1 MKRFICTAV
10 VIMLLLI
17 PVFVFAGGSQE
28 APEVEAEASA
38 PAVPE
43 PTTLKF
49 ALPGNPDSLD
59 PHMTSGTLTFQVCK
73 SVYDTLVEPEKS
85 SGKIVPA
92 LAESWSIS
100 DDNLSWTFK
109 LKSGVKFHNG
119 DLLSSADVKASFDR
133 VRSEEAGSVHFKEFE
148 VIESIDTPDDL
159 TVVFNLSSP
168 HAPFLGSIGSGW
180 SAILPKSLIDS
191 GHDFDSDPVG
201 TGPFVF
207 KEWVRDNK
215 VILAKNESYWMSGLP
230 KVDNVEMYIIPETS
244 VQVQSL
250 IAGQVD
256 IVFIVDTDSIPMIEA
271 NPDVHIEENLTALIL
286 VMAMN
291 CEDPILSNIKVRQA
305 INYAIDKQ
313 KILDIAYGGGH
324 IINTFTDK
332 GNAYYNDVEY
342 YTYNPEKAKS
352 LLKEAGVG
360 PDDEFELFLPQ
371 NYALHVTAGEMYQE
385 MLSDVGLN
393 VKIQLVDWSTW
404 ISDVY
409 RGRKFDFTVI
419 GHTGKLDP
427 DGTLR
432 GYGEGKYVGWHD
444 ERTAEL
450 LKEAAVTIGYE
461 NRKPLYDEALDIMA
475 KEVPFVYL
483 GSSYRQTG
491 IRNNVEGFV
500 ITPKLDTFDFRWT
513 VVK

>member
-1 MKRFICTAV
+1 MKRMICLAV
-10 VIMLLLI
+10 VLVLMLV
-17 PVFVFAGGSQE
+17 PAFVFSGGKQE
-28 APEVEAEASA
+28 ASGDDAAL
-38 PAVPE
+38 PAVSE
-43 PTTLKF
+43 PTTLNF

-73 SVYDTLVEPEKS
+73 SFYDTLAEPDKD

-92 LAESWSIS
+92 LAESWSVS
-100 DDNLSWTFK
+100 DDNLIWTFK
-109 LKSGVKFHNG
+109 LRSGVTFHNG
-119 DLLSSADVKASFDR
+119 DILTSADVKASYDR
-133 VRSEEAGSVHFKEFE
+133 LRSEETGSVHFDGIK
-148 VIESIDTPDDL
+148 VVDSIEAPDDS
-159 TVVFNLSSP
+159 TVVFSLSAP
-168 HAPFLGSIGSGW
+168 YAPFLGYIASGW
-180 SAILPKSLIDS
+180 GAILPKNLIDS
-191 GHDFDSDPVG
+191 DHDFDSEPVG
-201 TGPFVF
+201 TGPFKFV
-207 KEWVRDNK
+207 EWVRDNK
-215 VILAKNESYWMSGLP
+215 VVLAKNENYWMAGLP

-250 IAGQVD
+250 MAGQVD
-256 IVFIVDTDSIPMIEA
+256 VVFIVDTDSVPMLES
-271 NPDVHIEENLTALIL
+271 NPDVRIEENLTALIL

-291 CEDPILSNIKVRQA
+291 CERPFLSDIRVRQA

-313 KILDIAYGGGH
+313 KILDIAYGGGEP
-324 IINTFTDK
+324 INSFMDRS
-332 GNAYYNDVEY
+332 NAFYNDVEF
-342 YTYNPEKAKS
+342 YTYNPEKAKA
-352 LLKEAGVG
+352 LLEEAGVD
-360 PDDEFELFLPQ
+360 PNHEFELFLPQ

-409 RGRKFDFTVI
+409 RGHNYDFTAI

-432 GYGEGKYVGWHD
+432 GYGEGKYVSWYD
-444 ERTAEL
+444 ERSAQL
-450 LKEAAVTIGYE
+450 LKDAAVTIGYE
-461 NRKPLYDEALDIMA
+461 ERKVLYDEVLEKMA

-483 GSSYRQTG
+483 GSSFRQTG

-513 VVK
+513 VIK

>member
-1 MKRFICTAV
+1 MKRFICAAAI
-10 VIMLLLI
+10 IMLLI
-17 PVFVFAGGSQE
+17 VPAFVFAGGNQE
-28 APEVEAEASA
+28 AADSEAASA
-38 PAVPE
+38 AAAE

-59 PHMTSGTLTFQVCK
+59 PHMTSGTLTFQVDK
-73 SVYDTLVEPEKS
+73 SIYDTLAEPDKD

-92 LAESWSIS
+92 LAESWTVS

-109 LKSGVKFHNG
+109 LRSGVKFHNG
-119 DLLSSADVKASFDR
+119 DMLTSADVKATFDR
-133 VRSEEAGSVHFKEFE
+133 VRSEEAGSVHFAEFA
-148 VIESIDTPDDL
+148 VIDSIETPDDM
-159 TVVFNLSSP
+159 TVVFNLSAP
-168 HAPFLGSIGSGW
+168 HAPFLGSIASGW
-180 SAILPKSLIDS
+180 AAVLPKSLIDA
-191 GHDFDSDPVG
+191 GHDFDSEPVG
-201 TGPFVF
+201 TGPFKFV
-207 KEWVRDNK
+207 EWVRDNK
-215 VILAKNESYWMSGLP
+215 VVLAKNTDYWMKGLP
-230 KVDNVEMYIIPETS
+230 MVDNVEMYIIPETS

-250 IAGQVD
+250 MAGQVD
-256 IVFIVDTDSIPMIEA
+256 IVFIVDTDSIPMLEA
-271 NPDVHIEENLTALIL
+271 NPDVYLEENLTALIM

-291 CEDPILSNIKVRQA
+291 CENPTLSDVRVRQA

-313 KILDIAYGGGH
+313 KILDIAYGGGMP
-324 IINTFTDK
+324 INTFMDRS
-332 GNAYYNDVEY
+332 NAYYNDVEY
-342 YTYNPEKAKS
+342 YNYNPEKAKA
-352 LLKEAGVG
+352 LLKEAGVSS
-360 PDDEFELFLPQ
+360 DEEFELFLPQ

-409 RGRKFDFTVI
+409 RGGKFDFTVI

-432 GYGEGKYVGWHD
+432 GYGEGKYVNWYN
-444 ERTAEL
+444 EETAEL

-461 NRKPLYDEALDIMA
+461 NRKPLYDKALDIMA

-483 GSSYRQTG
+483 GSSSRQTG

-500 ITPKLDTFDFRWT
+500 ITPMLDTFDFRWT
-513 VVK
+513 TVK